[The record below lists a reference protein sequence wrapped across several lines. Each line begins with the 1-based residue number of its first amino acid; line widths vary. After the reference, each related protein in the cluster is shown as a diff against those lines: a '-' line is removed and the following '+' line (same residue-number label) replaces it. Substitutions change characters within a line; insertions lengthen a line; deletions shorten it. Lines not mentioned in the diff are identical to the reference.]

1 MKVVSTVSLRDLP
14 LSVDKDSPVPIYVQI
29 YQGMMALIASGSL
42 QPGDVIPSETD
53 FSRHF
58 SISPMTVRQAMTEL
72 VNQGYICRERGR
84 GSFVAPRQL
93 DHPLDRMV
101 GFSEDM
107 HSRHFFPGSKVLL
120 LETVPAPSEVAQAGN
135 LPETTPLLRLRRV
148 RYANEE
154 PVGIHDAYLHNIH
167 IVEDDLERTPSLYM
181 LLAQR
186 GVVLAQAVDT
196 IDAVSATEEA
206 AELLRVSPGAPLLQ
220 TTRISWDAEGRF
232 IEHVVAQYRADL
244 YHYRIRVRRS

>member
-1 MKVVSTVSLRDLP
+1 MQIDMSLHGLP
-14 LSVDKDSPVPIYVQI
+14 LYVDKDSPVPIYVQI
-29 YQGMMALIASGSL
+29 YQGVMALIAAGSL

-107 HSRHFFPGSKVLL
+107 HSRHFLPGSKLLL
-120 LETVPAPSEVAQAGN
+120 LETVPAPLEISQAGN
-135 LPETTPLLRLRRV
+135 LPEATPLLRLKRV
-148 RYANEE
+148 RYANHE

-167 IVEDDLERTPSLYM
+167 IVENDLQRTPSLYM

-196 IDAVSATEEA
+196 IDAVSATEET
-206 AELLRVSPGAPLLQ
+206 AELLHVSRGAPLLQ

-232 IEHVVAQYRADL
+232 IEYVVAQYRADL